1 MWQHHAYY
9 LFHLEAAQRIRSLLT
24 RVRLVVLLSDP
35 VGSCLSQ
42 IFYARRLGFEPF
54 EPEASIDAESERLA
68 CGNAF
73 SLLKHIY

>member
-1 MWQHHAYY
+1 M
-9 LFHLEAAQRIRSLLT
+9 
-24 RVRLVVLLSDP
+24 VLLSDP

-42 IFYARRLGFEPF
+42 IFHARRLGFEPF
-54 EPEASIDAESERLA
+54 EPEASIDAEIERLA